1 MSLTPMKQSV
11 TWKSNLGGYPV
22 TYTSTT
28 INCRYQ
34 AKQKTIL
41 QANGTMK
48 LTQAVIRCA
57 EAVKANDR
65 IVYSNNDSLVILVN
79 AITGLGGQVIEYEVF
94 L

>member
-1 MSLTPMKQSV
+1 MTLTPMRQSA
-11 TWKSNLGGYPV
+11 TWKANNGGYPV

-28 INCRYQ
+28 IKCRYQ
-34 AKQKTIL
+34 PKQKTIM

-65 IVYSNNDSLVILVN
+65 IVYNNNDSLVILVN
-79 AITGLGGQVIEYEVF
+79 GITGIGGDIIEYEVY